1 MVSRRIRQRDA
12 ARRGVR
18 LLLDAGGQVK
28 RPPMETRRPE
38 WWELLALLLAMA
50 AVGYAFVWVLRVTG
64 EGRY

>member
-1 MVSRRIRQRDA
+1 M
-12 ARRGVR
+12 
-18 LLLDAGGQVK
+18 K